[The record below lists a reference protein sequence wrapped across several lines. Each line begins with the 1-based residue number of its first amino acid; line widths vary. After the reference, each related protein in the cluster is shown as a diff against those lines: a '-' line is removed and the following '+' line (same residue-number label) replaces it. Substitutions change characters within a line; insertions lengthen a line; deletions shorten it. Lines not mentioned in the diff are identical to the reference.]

1 METNMKHYLL
11 ALSIGTAFLVGC
23 QSPQKQNLID
33 SNFAFAEQQLKYA
46 FPKIDEARANESQE
60 SKEKRIAKQWGELTN
75 PRNTEPDGSLRL
87 VPSKDWTSG
96 FFPGELWYVYEY
108 THDPFWKEK
117 AEKHTEMLE
126 REKKNGTTHDMG
138 FKMYCSYG
146 NGYRL
151 TGNPTY
157 KDILIESAR
166 TLITRYK
173 PNVGCLRSWD
183 HHADQ
188 WECPVI
194 IDNMLNLELLFW
206 ASRETNDSTFYNIA
220 VNHARTTM
228 KNQMQI
234 IDISTLE
241 FHISTTPNDTQSSKI
256 TRIYHDRIRSIDG
269 NGILCQFFESY
280 LLHINIIYNTFHF
293 GCQIQ
298 LHISCNHSHIFR
310 LFKLL
315 WKINQ
320 RIVQN
325 DLQCISHNSH
335 FQIFIYFL

>member
-1 METNMKHYLL
+1 MKHNLL
-11 ALSIGTAFLVGC
+11 ALSIGVAALVGC
-23 QSPQKQNLID
+23 QSPKESNLVA
-33 SNFAFAEQQLKYA
+33 SNFTFAEQQFKYA
-46 FPKIDEARANESQE
+46 FSKIDEARANESQE
-60 SKEKRIAKQWGELTN
+60 SRDKRIAKQWGELTN
-75 PRNTEPDGSLRL
+75 PRNTEPDGSLQL
-87 VPSKDWTSG
+87 VPSRDWTSG

-166 TLITRYK
+166 TLITRFK
-173 PNVGCLRSWD
+173 PNVGCIRSWD

-188 WECPVI
+188 WEYPVI

-220 VNHARTTM
+220 VSHARTTM
-228 KNQMQI
+228 KNHFR
-234 IDISTLE
+234 DDFSTY
-241 FHISTTPNDTQSSKI
+241 HVVNYDTI
-256 TRIYHDRIRSIDG
+256 TGSPICKVTHP
-269 NGILCQFFESY
+269 
-280 LLHINIIYNTFHF
+280 
-293 GCQIQ
+293 
-298 LHISCNHSHIFR
+298 
-310 LFKLL
+310 
-315 WKINQ
+315 
-320 RIVQN
+320 
-325 DLQCISHNSH
+325 
-335 FQIFIYFL
+335 

>member
-1 METNMKHYLL
+1 
-11 ALSIGTAFLVGC
+11 
-23 QSPQKQNLID
+23 
-33 SNFAFAEQQLKYA
+33 
-46 FPKIDEARANESQE
+46 
-60 SKEKRIAKQWGELTN
+60 
-75 PRNTEPDGSLRL
+75 
-87 VPSKDWTSG
+87 
-96 FFPGELWYVYEY
+96 
-108 THDPFWKEK
+108 
-117 AEKHTEMLE
+117 
-126 REKKNGTTHDMG
+126 
-138 FKMYCSYG
+138 
-146 NGYRL
+146 
-151 TGNPTY
+151 
-157 KDILIESAR
+157 
-166 TLITRYK
+166 
-173 PNVGCLRSWD
+173 
-183 HHADQ
+183 
-188 WECPVI
+188 
-194 IDNMLNLELLFW
+194 
-206 ASRETNDSTFYNIA
+206 
-220 VNHARTTM
+220 
-228 KNQMQI
+228 MQI

-335 FQIFIYFL
+335 FQIFIYFLWTRERILLSFWRQNSQERICQPNTTFFRIHLCLSHPDHPTSRQFLD

>member
-157 KDILIESAR
+157 KDIMIE
-166 TLITRYK
+166 
-173 PNVGCLRSWD
+173 
-183 HHADQ
+183 
-188 WECPVI
+188 
-194 IDNMLNLELLFW
+194 
-206 ASRETNDSTFYNIA
+206 
-220 VNHARTTM
+220 
-228 KNQMQI
+228 
-234 IDISTLE
+234 
-241 FHISTTPNDTQSSKI
+241 
-256 TRIYHDRIRSIDG
+256 
-269 NGILCQFFESY
+269 
-280 LLHINIIYNTFHF
+280 
-293 GCQIQ
+293 
-298 LHISCNHSHIFR
+298 
-310 LFKLL
+310 
-315 WKINQ
+315 
-320 RIVQN
+320 
-325 DLQCISHNSH
+325 
-335 FQIFIYFL
+335 